1 MFLFVC
7 LLLGIC
13 VYTPSNEIGGCTTTT
28 TAGPVIVVYRNIF
41 VEHKFRKSRP
51 CIIILYIR
59 IDGLQNLK

>member
-1 MFLFVC
+1 M
-7 LLLGIC
+7 
-13 VYTPSNEIGGCTTTT
+13 YTPIATYEIGGCTTTT